1 MVKYVTGN
9 EHDVVPAGQ
18 KAGLIMGDYSRAA
31 INTSFN
37 TGTIVGV
44 CCNIF
49 WQQAAGQ
56 IYSQFFV
63 GDERYDIEK
72 AIQDI
77 DNWKNE
83 NQSLSDDEKKLLY
96 ELYLTIN

>member
-31 INTSFN
+31 INIIQYGHHRWVS
-37 TGTIVGV
+37 VV
-44 CCNIF
+44 IF
-49 WQQAAGQ
+49 WQQAA
-56 IYSQFFV
+56 SQFIPSFR

-83 NQSLSDDEKKLLY
+83 EPVLVG
-96 ELYLTIN
+96 